1 MRTITVSLAGREY
14 SIRQLPIKADRAWR
28 EKHRGPLDQFL
39 VAVDA
44 TVELAKTEF
53 PDGDGLV
60 KAVGQLLSAHAAN
73 VSRTLLNS
81 TDLLA
86 EALFAYSPELQADR
100 EHIETEGFPDEILG
114 AFLEVLKF
122 SHPLGSLAA
131 LVMNPGRLAHLTLPS
146 SPAPSGASGKTSST
160 PTSAPAS

>member
-1 MRTITVSLAGREY
+1 VRTITVRLAGRKYE
-14 SIRQLPIKADRAWR
+14 IHQLPIKADRAWR
-28 EKHRGPLDQFL
+28 EQHRGPLDQAL
-39 VAVDA
+39 VAFDA
-44 TVELAKTEF
+44 VVELTKAEF

-60 KAVGQLLSAHAAN
+60 KAVGQLLSAHAGN

-100 EHIETEGFPDEILG
+100 EHIEAEGFPDEILG

-131 LVMNPGRLAHLTLPS
+131 LVMSPGQLARMTLPS
-146 SPAPSGASGKTSST
+146 SPAPSGASGKTRST
-160 PTSAPAS
+160 RSRRTAS